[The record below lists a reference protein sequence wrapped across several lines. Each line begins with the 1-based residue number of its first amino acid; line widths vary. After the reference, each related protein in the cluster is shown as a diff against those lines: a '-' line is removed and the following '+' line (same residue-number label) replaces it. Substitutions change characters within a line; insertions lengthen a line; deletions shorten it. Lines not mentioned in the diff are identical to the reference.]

1 MRKLLL
7 FAMGAMVSMTSFAQ
21 DDVTNLIQNAGFD
34 EDLTWNAD
42 GSKKGEIVGTQQLSD
57 RSIAAWTADST
68 VYATVNPTTPKT
80 RPDGRTLEATN
91 GFKGRIKG
99 WTLETNGNFPGCEW
113 TYFGSLPYALAD
125 EAIPVA
131 DDGTTYITV
140 PARSEEFD
148 GGNGFVYLRAGWTN
162 SAYYKQVVKLP
173 CAKYRLE
180 YWTININP
188 NTTVEAKDLSKIICR
203 GVEAKDESGTGL
215 SAQEWTKHEFE
226 FTPTAEF
233 TIQFGYEAANAG
245 SGGQPIVALDGIK
258 LYKIEDADRAEIFAS
273 ELYDLSGKATG
284 NGIASLA
291 TYFSEYVFEV
301 EDMLDEDD
309 SEATVQK
316 IEARIKEFKQAIEA
330 AIELQ
335 AMLTKMD
342 NILKTTNYP
351 GKDALNAAYIKLGEY
366 LNPSK
371 FDAKVDYVALIMG
384 AKEEAKEAIKA
395 YYLSQVDVAT
405 PESPADLTV
414 FVKNPWFINE
424 DAEPTLTDGIW
435 EFPKQFD
442 EEGNDLYKE
451 GDKASPDLNSDGWYI
466 AGEETGGDQ
475 RLNWV
480 KGRSCWNAWFSG
492 STKTIAVAQ
501 DITGLPN
508 GYYTLS
514 ADLITQKDYI
524 NEQHVYL
531 KTIADKKVSAA
542 TLTVEGWDESLWETV
557 SMTANEKIL
566 VVNGKLTIGAQGTG
580 NGNASAGWF
589 CATNFKLNFVGKA
602 TQEELENA
610 VNATLAATVGEA
622 KDYAAKMHFAGDKK
636 ALNDTISKFEAATSY
651 EEKTLAIEKINNAL
665 EEAEKSEA
673 KYVDYMPEEP
683 TAEVIA
689 EKTLLWVKE
698 VLDGKTVEGHF
709 ALGASKPVVQFAY
722 DYVQTWI
729 ACDTATY
736 TKFDETVNLLKNY
749 VNTYAPVCEN
759 ADTLANKV
767 SDASKAILQGLI
779 TSQRESLTKQMNT
792 LEQVNVYVEILNN
805 AMNDV
810 KKQEIFEKDKDAS
823 DFTAFITNPNIESE
837 TGWEFEKG
845 NGNTNTATGQ
855 WFDGS
860 GTRYLD
866 SYNSSG
872 LEGYIATQLIKGLPN
887 GTYTVG
893 AYVRTPAEG
902 AYIFAGVGADTTFV
916 EIPLSYHATETDEG
930 ADTMVVASD
939 QWGPMWE
946 EAYQAYLDGTPTA
959 EQEAIYMANNENGRG
974 WKPLTI
980 EGIVVTNHEL
990 LIGTMAG
997 VAGKTQKT
1005 FGGSWYSVGGWT
1017 LIRTAKGD
1025 DGDWTG
1031 PITGIQNVE
1040 TVKQVA
1046 DGIYTIT
1053 GVKVNQMKRGLN
1065 IVVRNGKTLKVMI
1078 K

>member
-42 GSKKGEIVGTQQLSD
+42 GTKKGEIVGTQQLSD

-91 GFKGRIKG
+91 GFKARIKG
-99 WTLETNGNFPGCEW
+99 WTLETNGDFPGCEW

-131 DDGTTYITV
+131 DDGSTYITV
-140 PARSEEFD
+140 PAKPED
-148 GGNGFVYLRAGWTN
+148 YNTDDNTGFVYMRAGWGGK
-162 SAYYKQVVKLP
+162 AIYKQTVHLP

-180 YWTININP
+180 YWSININP
-188 NTTVEAKDLSKIICR
+188 NGTNGKNLSKVTCR
-203 GVEAKDESGTGL
+203 NTVWEDEIGF
-215 SAQEWTKHEFE
+215 SASEWTLHAIDFI
-226 FTPTAEF
+226 PTAEF
-233 TIQFGYEAANAG
+233 TIELGFES
-245 SGGQPIVALDGIK
+245 SGGSNSNPFLCVDGIK
-258 LYKIEDADRAEIFAS
+258 LYKIDDAERAEVFAS

-316 IEARIKEFKQAIEA
+316 IEARLKEFKQALEA

-466 AGEETGGDQ
+466 AGADGGDQ
-475 RLNWV
+475 RLNWQR
-480 KGRSCWNAWFSG
+480 GRSCWNAWFNN
-492 STKTIAVAQ
+492 STETYAVAQ

-514 ADLITQKDYI
+514 ADLITQTDCI
-524 NEQHVYL
+524 NEQHVFL

-542 TLTVEGWDESLWETV
+542 TLTVAGWDESLWETV

-580 NGNASAGWF
+580 NGSGSAGWF
-589 CATNFKLNFVGKA
+589 LATNFKLNFVGKA

-636 ALNDTISKFEAATSY
+636 ALNDTIAKFEAATSY

-736 TKFDETVNLLKNY
+736 TKFDEAVNLLKNY

-1005 FGGSWYSVGGWT
+1005 FGGAWYSVGGWT

-1065 IVVRNGKTLKVMI
+1065 IVVRNGKTLKVMV

>member
-21 DDVTNLIQNAGFD
+21 EDVTNLIQNAGFD

-42 GSKKGEIVGTQQLSD
+42 GSKKGEIVGTQELSN

-91 GFKGRIKG
+91 GFKARIKG

-125 EAIPVA
+125 ESIPVA

-273 ELYDLSGKATG
+273 ELYELSGMATS
-284 NGIASLA
+284 NNIASLA

-309 SEATVQK
+309 SEPTVLK
-316 IEARIKEFKQAIEA
+316 IEARMAEFKKAIEE
-330 AIELQ
+330 AIALQ
-335 AMLTKMD
+335 TMLTKMD
-342 NILKTTNYP
+342 NILKTTTYP
-351 GKDALNAAYIKLGEY
+351 GKDALNTAYVKLNEY
-366 LNPSK
+366 LTKYNK
-371 FDAKVDYVALIMG
+371 DVDMVAQIMG
-384 AKEEAKEAIKA
+384 AREEAKEAIKA

-405 PESPADLTV
+405 PENPADLTI

-424 DAEPTLTDGIW
+424 DAEPTFTDGIW

-442 EEGNDLYKE
+442 EEGADLYKE

-466 AGEETGGDQ
+466 AGASGGDQ
-475 RLNWV
+475 RLNWQR
-480 KGRSCWNAWFSG
+480 GRSCWNAWFNN
-492 STKTIAVAQ
+492 STETYAVAQ

-514 ADLITQKDYI
+514 ADLITQTGYI
-524 NEQHVYL
+524 NEQHVFL

-589 CATNFKLNFVGKA
+589 LATNFKLNFVGKA

-610 VNATLAATVGEA
+610 VNATLTATVAEA

-636 ALNDTISKFEAATSY
+636 ALNDTIAKFEAATSY
-651 EEKTLAIEKINNAL
+651 EDKTLAIEKISIAL

-698 VLDGKTVEGHF
+698 VLDGNTVEGHF

-759 ADTLANKV
+759 ADTLANQV
-767 SDASKAILQGLI
+767 SDASKAILQGLM
-779 TSQRESLTKQMNT
+779 TSQKDSLTKQMNT
-792 LEQVNVYVEILNN
+792 LEQVNVYVEILKNT
-805 AMNDV
+805 MNDV
-810 KKQEIFEKDKDAS
+810 KKQEIFEKSKDAS

-837 TGWEFEKG
+837 TGWEFDKG

-872 LEGYIATQLIKGLPN
+872 LQGYIATQLIKGLPN

-902 AYIFAGVGADTTFV
+902 AYIFASAGADTTFV
-916 EIPLSYHATETDEG
+916 EIPLDYHLTVSDYSGE
-930 ADTMVVASD
+930 DTMVVASD

-946 EAYQAYLDGTPTA
+946 EAYQAYIDGVSTP
-959 EQEAIYMANNENGRG
+959 EQEAIYMTNEEKGRG
-974 WKPLTI
+974 WKHLDI

-997 VAGKTQKT
+997 VEGKTPKA
-1005 FGGSWYSVGGWT
+1005 FGGAWYSVGGWT
-1017 LIRTAKGD
+1017 LTRTVKGD
-1025 DGDWTG
+1025 DGEWSG
-1031 PITGIQNVE
+1031 PISGIQNVE
-1040 TVKQVA
+1040 TLKQVA

>member
-1 MRKLLL
+1 M
-7 FAMGAMVSMTSFAQ
+7 
-21 DDVTNLIQNAGFD
+21 
-34 EDLTWNAD
+34 
-42 GSKKGEIVGTQQLSD
+42 
-57 RSIAAWTADST
+57 
-68 VYATVNPTTPKT
+68 
-80 RPDGRTLEATN
+80 
-91 GFKGRIKG
+91 
-99 WTLETNGNFPGCEW
+99 
-113 TYFGSLPYALAD
+113 
-125 EAIPVA
+125 
-131 DDGTTYITV
+131 
-140 PARSEEFD
+140 
-148 GGNGFVYLRAGWTN
+148 
-162 SAYYKQVVKLP
+162 
-173 CAKYRLE
+173 
-180 YWTININP
+180 
-188 NTTVEAKDLSKIICR
+188 
-203 GVEAKDESGTGL
+203 
-215 SAQEWTKHEFE
+215 
-226 FTPTAEF
+226 
-233 TIQFGYEAANAG
+233 
-245 SGGQPIVALDGIK
+245 
-258 LYKIEDADRAEIFAS
+258 
-273 ELYDLSGKATG
+273 
-284 NGIASLA
+284 
-291 TYFSEYVFEV
+291 
-301 EDMLDEDD
+301 
-309 SEATVQK
+309 
-316 IEARIKEFKQAIEA
+316 
-330 AIELQ
+330 
-335 AMLTKMD
+335 
-342 NILKTTNYP
+342 
-351 GKDALNAAYIKLGEY
+351 
-366 LNPSK
+366 
-371 FDAKVDYVALIMG
+371 
-384 AKEEAKEAIKA
+384 
-395 YYLSQVDVAT
+395 
-405 PESPADLTV
+405 
-414 FVKNPWFINE
+414 
-424 DAEPTLTDGIW
+424 
-435 EFPKQFD
+435 
-442 EEGNDLYKE
+442 
-451 GDKASPDLNSDGWYI
+451 
-466 AGEETGGDQ
+466 
-475 RLNWV
+475 
-480 KGRSCWNAWFSG
+480 
-492 STKTIAVAQ
+492 AQ

-514 ADLITQKDYI
+514 ADLITQADYI
-524 NEQHVYL
+524 NEQHVFL

-542 TLTVEGWDESLWETV
+542 TLTVAGWDESLWETV
-557 SMTANEKIL
+557 SMTTDEKIL

-602 TQEELENA
+602 SQEELENA
-610 VNATLAATVGEA
+610 VNATLAATVAEA

-636 ALNDTISKFEAATSY
+636 ALNDTIAKFEAATSY
-651 EEKTLAIEKINNAL
+651 EDKTLAIEKISIAL

-759 ADTLANKV
+759 ADTLANQV

-779 TSQRESLTKQMNT
+779 TSQRESLTKEMNT

-805 AMNDV
+805 TMNDV
-810 KKQEIFEKDKDAS
+810 KKQEIFEKSKDAT

-837 TGWEFEKG
+837 TGWEFDKG

-872 LEGYIATQLIKGLPN
+872 LQGYIATQLIKGLPN

-902 AYIFAGVGADTTFV
+902 AYIFASAGADTTFV

-946 EAYQAYLDGTPTA
+946 EAYQAYIDGVSTP
-959 EQEAIYMANNENGRG
+959 EQEAIYMTNEEKGRG

-997 VAGKTQKT
+997 VEGKTPKA
-1005 FGGSWYSVGGWT
+1005 FGGAWYSVGGWT
-1017 LIRTAKGD
+1017 LTRTVKGD
-1025 DGDWTG
+1025 DGEWSG
-1031 PITGIQNVE
+1031 PISGIQNVE
-1040 TVKQVA
+1040 TLKQVA

>member
-1 MRKLLL
+1 
-7 FAMGAMVSMTSFAQ
+7 MVSMTSFAQ

-42 GSKKGEIVGTQQLSD
+42 GTKKGEIVGTQQLSD

-91 GFKGRIKG
+91 GFKARIKG
-99 WTLETNGNFPGCEW
+99 WTLETNGDFPGCEW

-125 EAIPVA
+125 ESIPVA
-131 DDGTTYITV
+131 DDGSTYITV
-140 PARSEEFD
+140 PAKPED
-148 GGNGFVYLRAGWTN
+148 YNTDDNTGFVYMRAGWGGK
-162 SAYYKQVVKLP
+162 AIYKQTVHLP

-180 YWTININP
+180 YWSININP
-188 NTTVEAKDLSKIICR
+188 NGTNGKNLSKVTCR
-203 GVEAKDESGTGL
+203 NDVWEDEIGF
-215 SAQEWTKHEFE
+215 SASEWTLHAIDFI
-226 FTPTAEF
+226 PTAEF
-233 TIQFGYEAANAG
+233 TIELGFES
-245 SGGQPIVALDGIK
+245 SGGSNSNPFLCVDGIK
-258 LYKIEDADRAEIFAS
+258 LYKIDDAERAEVFAS

-316 IEARIKEFKQAIEA
+316 IEARMKEFKQALEA

-442 EEGNDLYKE
+442 EEGTDLYKE

-466 AGEETGGDQ
+466 AGADGGDQ
-475 RLNWV
+475 RLNWQR
-480 KGRSCWNAWFSG
+480 GRSCWNAWFNN
-492 STKTIAVAQ
+492 STETYAVAQ

-514 ADLITQKDYI
+514 ADLITQTDCI
-524 NEQHVYL
+524 NEQHVFL

-542 TLTVEGWDESLWETV
+542 TLTVAGWDESLWETV

-580 NGNASAGWF
+580 NGSGSAGWF

-636 ALNDTISKFEAATSY
+636 ALNDTIAKFEAATSY

-736 TKFDETVNLLKNY
+736 TKFDEAVNLLKNY

-837 TGWEFEKG
+837 TGWEFDKG
-845 NGNTNTATGQ
+845 NGNTNSTSGQ

-860 GTRYLD
+860 GTHYLD

-872 LEGYIATQLIKGLPN
+872 LQGYIATQLIKGLPN

-1065 IVVRNGKTLKVMI
+1065 IVVRNGKTLKVMV

>member
-91 GFKGRIKG
+91 GFKARIKG
-99 WTLETNGNFPGCEW
+99 WTLETNGDFPGCEW

-131 DDGTTYITV
+131 DDGSTYITV
-140 PARSEEFD
+140 PAKPED
-148 GGNGFVYLRAGWTN
+148 YNTDDNTGFVYMRAGWGGK
-162 SAYYKQVVKLP
+162 AIYKQTVHLP

-180 YWTININP
+180 YWSININP
-188 NTTVEAKDLSKIICR
+188 NGTNGKNLSKVTCR
-203 GVEAKDESGTGL
+203 NDVWEDEIGF
-215 SAQEWTKHEFE
+215 SASEWTLHTIE

-233 TIQFGYEAANAG
+233 TIELGFES
-245 SGGQPIVALDGIK
+245 SGGSNQNPFLCVDGIK

-273 ELYDLSGKATG
+273 ELYELSGMATS
-284 NGIASLA
+284 NNIASLA

-309 SEATVQK
+309 SEPTVLK
-316 IEARIKEFKQAIEA
+316 IEARMVEFRKAIEE
-330 AIELQ
+330 AIALQ
-335 AMLTKMD
+335 TMLAKMD
-342 NILKTTNYP
+342 NILKTTTYP
-351 GKDALNAAYIKLGEY
+351 GKDALNTAYVKLNEY
-366 LNPSK
+366 LTKYNK
-371 FDAKVDYVALIMG
+371 DVDMVAQIMG
-384 AKEEAKEAIKA
+384 AREEAKEAIKA

-405 PESPADLTV
+405 TENPADLTI

-435 EFPKQFD
+435 EFPKQFNENGED
-442 EEGNDLYKE
+442 TYKE
-451 GDKASPDLNSDGWYI
+451 GSKDSPDLNSEGWYI

-542 TLTVEGWDESLWETV
+542 TLTVAGWDESLWETV
-557 SMTANEKIL
+557 SMTADEKIL

-589 CATNFKLNFVGKA
+589 CATNFKLSFVGKA

-610 VNATLAATVGEA
+610 VNATLAATVDEA
-622 KDYAAKMHFAGDKK
+622 KGYAAKMHFAGDKK
-636 ALNDTISKFEAATSY
+636 ALNDTIAKFEAATSY
-651 EEKTLAIEKINNAL
+651 EDKTLAIEKISIAL

-749 VNTYAPVCEN
+749 VNTYAPVCED
-759 ADTLANKV
+759 ADTLANQV
-767 SDASKAILQGLI
+767 SDASKAILQGLM
-779 TSQRESLTKQMNT
+779 TSQKDSLTKEMNT
-792 LEQVNVYVEILNN
+792 LEQVNVYVEILKNT
-805 AMNDV
+805 MNDV
-810 KKQEIFEKDKDAS
+810 KKQEIFEKSKDAS

-837 TGWEFEKG
+837 TGWEFDKG

-872 LEGYIATQLIKGLPN
+872 LQGYIATQLIKGLPN

-902 AYIFAGVGADTTFV
+902 AYIFASAGADTTFV
-916 EIPLSYHATETDEG
+916 EIPLDYHATISDYSGE
-930 ADTMVVASD
+930 DTTVVASD

-946 EAYQAYLDGTPTA
+946 EAYQAYIDGVSTP
-959 EQEAIYMANNENGRG
+959 EQEAIYMTNEEKGRG

-997 VAGKTQKT
+997 VEGKTPKA
-1005 FGGSWYSVGGWT
+1005 FGGAWYSVGGWT
-1017 LIRTAKGD
+1017 LTRTVKGD
-1025 DGDWTG
+1025 DGEWSG
-1031 PITGIQNVE
+1031 PISGIQNVE
-1040 TVKQVA
+1040 TLKQVA

>member
-42 GSKKGEIVGTQQLSD
+42 GSKKGEIVGTKELPEG
-57 RSIAAWTADST
+57 RTIAAWTADST
-68 VYATVNPTTPKT
+68 LYATVNPSTPKS

-99 WTLETNGNFPGCEW
+99 WTLETNGDFPGCEW

-131 DDGTTYITV
+131 DDGSTYITV
-140 PARSEEFD
+140 PAKPED
-148 GGNGFVYLRAGWTN
+148 YNTDDNTGFVYMRAGWGGK
-162 SAYYKQVVKLP
+162 AIYKQTVHLP

-180 YWTININP
+180 YWSININP
-188 NTTVEAKDLSKIICR
+188 SASKGKNLSKVTCR
-203 GVEAKDESGTGL
+203 NDVWEDETGFN
-215 SAQEWTKHEFE
+215 STEWTLHAIDFI
-226 FTPTAEF
+226 PTAEF
-233 TIQFGYEAANAG
+233 TIELGFESEEG
-245 SGGQPIVALDGIK
+245 SGKNPFLCVDGIK
-258 LYKIEDADRAEIFAS
+258 LYKIDDAERAEIFAS

-316 IEARIKEFKQAIEA
+316 IEARMKEFKQALEA

-395 YYLSQVDVAT
+395 YYLSQIDVAT

-466 AGEETGGDQ
+466 AGASGGDQ
-475 RLNWV
+475 RLNWQR
-480 KGRSCWNAWFSG
+480 GRSCWNAWFNN
-492 STKTIAVAQ
+492 STETYAVAQ

-514 ADLITQKDYI
+514 ADLITQTGYI
-524 NEQHVYL
+524 NEQHVFL

-589 CATNFKLNFVGKA
+589 LATNFKLNFVGKA

-610 VNATLAATVGEA
+610 VNATLAATVDEA
-622 KDYAAKMHFAGDKK
+622 KGYAAKMHFAGDKK
-636 ALNDTISKFEAATSY
+636 ALNDTIAKFEAATSY

-722 DYVQTWI
+722 NYVQTWI

-759 ADTLANKV
+759 ADTLANQV

-810 KKQEIFEKDKDAS
+810 KKQEIFEKSKDAT

-837 TGWEFEKG
+837 TGWEFDKG

-872 LEGYIATQLIKGLPN
+872 LQGYIATQLIKGLPN

-916 EIPLSYHATETDEG
+916 EIPLDYHVTTSDYSGE
-930 ADTMVVASD
+930 DTTVVASD

-946 EAYQAYLDGTPTA
+946 EAYQAYIDGVSTP
-959 EQEAIYMANNENGRG
+959 EQEAIYMTNEEKGRG

-980 EGIVVTNHEL
+980 EGIVVINHEL

-997 VAGKTQKT
+997 VEGKTPKA
-1005 FGGSWYSVGGWT
+1005 FGGAWYSVGGWT
-1017 LIRTAKGD
+1017 LTRTVKGD
-1025 DGDWTG
+1025 DGEWSG
-1031 PITGIQNVE
+1031 PISGIQNVE
-1040 TVKQVA
+1040 TLKQVA

>member
-42 GSKKGEIVGTQQLSD
+42 GTKKGEIVGTQQLSD

-91 GFKGRIKG
+91 GFKARIKG
-99 WTLETNGNFPGCEW
+99 WTLETNGDFPGCEW

-125 EAIPVA
+125 ESIPVA
-131 DDGTTYITV
+131 DDGSTYITV
-140 PARSEEFD
+140 PAKPED
-148 GGNGFVYLRAGWTN
+148 YNTDDNTGFVYMRAGWGGK
-162 SAYYKQVVKLP
+162 AIYKQTVHLP

-180 YWTININP
+180 YWSININP
-188 NTTVEAKDLSKIICR
+188 NGTNGKNLSKVTCR
-203 GVEAKDESGTGL
+203 NDVWEDEIGF
-215 SAQEWTKHEFE
+215 SASEWTLHAIDFI
-226 FTPTAEF
+226 PTAEF
-233 TIQFGYEAANAG
+233 TIELGFES
-245 SGGQPIVALDGIK
+245 SGGSNSNPFLCVDGIK
-258 LYKIEDADRAEIFAS
+258 LYKIDDAERAEVFAS

-316 IEARIKEFKQAIEA
+316 IEARMKEFKQALEA

-442 EEGNDLYKE
+442 EEGTDLYKE

-466 AGEETGGDQ
+466 AGADGGDQ
-475 RLNWV
+475 RLNWQR
-480 KGRSCWNAWFSG
+480 GRSCWNAWFNN
-492 STKTIAVAQ
+492 STETYAVAQ

-514 ADLITQKDYI
+514 ADLITQTDCI
-524 NEQHVYL
+524 NEQHVFL

-542 TLTVEGWDESLWETV
+542 TLTVAGWDESLWETV

-580 NGNASAGWF
+580 NGSGSAGWF

-636 ALNDTISKFEAATSY
+636 ALNDTIAKFEAATSY

-736 TKFDETVNLLKNY
+736 TKFDEAVNLLKNY

-837 TGWEFEKG
+837 TGWEFDKG
-845 NGNTNTATGQ
+845 NGNTNSTSGQ

-860 GTRYLD
+860 GTHYLD

-872 LEGYIATQLIKGLPN
+872 LQGYIATQLIKGLPN

-980 EGIVVTNHEL
+980 EGIVVTNHAL

-1065 IVVRNGKTLKVMI
+1065 IVVRNGKTLKVMV

>member
-42 GSKKGEIVGTQQLSD
+42 GTKKGEIVGTQQLSD

-68 VYATVNPTTPKT
+68 VYATVNPSTPKS
-80 RPDGRTLEATN
+80 RSDGRTLEATN
-91 GFKGRIKG
+91 GFKARIKG
-99 WTLETNGNFPGCEW
+99 WTLETNGDFPGCEW

-140 PARSEEFD
+140 PAKPED
-148 GGNGFVYLRAGWTN
+148 YNTDDNTGFVYMRAGWGGK
-162 SAYYKQVVKLP
+162 AIYKQTVHLP

-180 YWTININP
+180 YWSININP
-188 NTTVEAKDLSKIICR
+188 NGTNGKNLSKVTCR
-203 GVEAKDESGTGL
+203 NDVWEDEIGF
-215 SAQEWTKHEFE
+215 SASEWTLHTIDFI
-226 FTPTAEF
+226 PTAEF
-233 TIQFGYEAANAG
+233 TIELGFES
-245 SGGQPIVALDGIK
+245 SGGSNSNPFLCVDGIK
-258 LYKIEDADRAEIFAS
+258 LYKIDDAERAEVFAS

-316 IEARIKEFKQAIEA
+316 IEARMKEFKQALEA

-351 GKDALNAAYIKLGEY
+351 GKEALNAAYIKLGEY

-466 AGEETGGDQ
+466 AGAGGGDQ
-475 RLNWV
+475 RLNWQR
-480 KGRSCWNAWFSG
+480 GRSCWNAWFNN
-492 STKTIAVAQ
+492 STETYAVAQ

-514 ADLITQKDYI
+514 ADLITQTGYI
-524 NEQHVYL
+524 NEQHVFL

-636 ALNDTISKFEAATSY
+636 ALNDTIAKFEAATSY

-709 ALGASKPVVQFAY
+709 ELGASKPVVQFAY

-810 KKQEIFEKDKDAS
+810 KKQEIFEKNKDAS

-902 AYIFAGVGADTTFV
+902 AYIFASAGADTTFV

-974 WKPLTI
+974 WKHLTI

-997 VAGKTQKT
+997 VEGKTPKA
-1005 FGGSWYSVGGWT
+1005 FGGAWYSVGGWT
-1017 LIRTAKGD
+1017 LTRTVKGD
-1025 DGDWTG
+1025 DGEWTG

-1040 TVKQVA
+1040 TMKQVA

-1065 IVVRNGKTLKVMI
+1065 IVVRNGKTLKVMV

>member
-42 GSKKGEIVGTQQLSD
+42 GTKKGEIVGTQQLSD

-91 GFKGRIKG
+91 GFKARIKG
-99 WTLETNGNFPGCEW
+99 WTLETNGDFPGCEW

-125 EAIPVA
+125 ESIPVA
-131 DDGTTYITV
+131 DDGSTYITV
-140 PARSEEFD
+140 PAKPED
-148 GGNGFVYLRAGWTN
+148 YNTDDNTGFVYMRAGWGGK
-162 SAYYKQVVKLP
+162 AIYKQTVHLP

-180 YWTININP
+180 YWSININP
-188 NTTVEAKDLSKIICR
+188 NGTNGKNLSKVTCR
-203 GVEAKDESGTGL
+203 NDVWEDEIGF
-215 SAQEWTKHEFE
+215 SASEWTLHAIDFI
-226 FTPTAEF
+226 PTAEF
-233 TIQFGYEAANAG
+233 TIELGFES
-245 SGGQPIVALDGIK
+245 SGGSNSNPFLCVDGIK
-258 LYKIEDADRAEIFAS
+258 LYKIDDAERAEVFAS

-316 IEARIKEFKQAIEA
+316 IEARMKEFKQALEA

-442 EEGNDLYKE
+442 EEGTDLYKE

-466 AGEETGGDQ
+466 AGADGGDQ
-475 RLNWV
+475 RLNWQR
-480 KGRSCWNAWFSG
+480 GRSCWNAWFNN
-492 STKTIAVAQ
+492 STETYAVAQ

-514 ADLITQKDYI
+514 ADLITQTDCI
-524 NEQHVYL
+524 NEQHVFL

-542 TLTVEGWDESLWETV
+542 TLTVAGWDESLWETV

-580 NGNASAGWF
+580 NGSGSAGWF

-636 ALNDTISKFEAATSY
+636 ALNDTIAKFEAATSY

-736 TKFDETVNLLKNY
+736 TKFDEAVNLLKNY

-837 TGWEFEKG
+837 TGWEFDKG
-845 NGNTNTATGQ
+845 NGNTNSTSGQ

-860 GTRYLD
+860 GTHYLD

-872 LEGYIATQLIKGLPN
+872 LQGYIATQLIKGLPN

-1065 IVVRNGKTLKVMI
+1065 IVVRNGKTLKVMV

>member
-42 GSKKGEIVGTQQLSD
+42 GTKKGEIVGTQQLSD

-91 GFKGRIKG
+91 GFKARIKG
-99 WTLETNGNFPGCEW
+99 WTLETNGDFPGCEW

-125 EAIPVA
+125 ESIPVA
-131 DDGTTYITV
+131 DDGSTYITV
-140 PARSEEFD
+140 PAKPED
-148 GGNGFVYLRAGWTN
+148 YNTDDNTGFVYMRAGWGGK
-162 SAYYKQVVKLP
+162 AIYKQTVHLP

-180 YWTININP
+180 YWSININP
-188 NTTVEAKDLSKIICR
+188 NGTNGKNLSKVTCR
-203 GVEAKDESGTGL
+203 NDVWEDEIGF
-215 SAQEWTKHEFE
+215 SASEWTLHTIEFI
-226 FTPTAEF
+226 PTAEF
-233 TIQFGYEAANAG
+233 TIELGFES
-245 SGGQPIVALDGIK
+245 SGGSNSNPFLCVDGIK
-258 LYKIEDADRAEIFAS
+258 LYKIDDAERAEVFAS

-316 IEARIKEFKQAIEA
+316 IEARMKEFKQALEA

-442 EEGNDLYKE
+442 EEGTDLYKE

-466 AGEETGGDQ
+466 AGADGGDQ
-475 RLNWV
+475 RLNWQR
-480 KGRSCWNAWFSG
+480 GRSCWNAWFNN
-492 STKTIAVAQ
+492 STETYAVAQ

-514 ADLITQKDYI
+514 ADLITQTDCI
-524 NEQHVYL
+524 NEQHVFL

-542 TLTVEGWDESLWETV
+542 TLTVAGWDESLWETV

-580 NGNASAGWF
+580 NGSGSAGWF

-636 ALNDTISKFEAATSY
+636 ALNDTIAKFEAATSY

-709 ALGASKPVVQFAY
+709 ELGASKPVVQFAY

-759 ADTLANKV
+759 ADTLANQV

-805 AMNDV
+805 TMNDV

-946 EAYQAYLDGTPTA
+946 EAYQAYIDGVSTP
-959 EQEAIYMANNENGRG
+959 EQEAIYLANEEKGRG

-997 VAGKTQKT
+997 VEGKTPKA
-1005 FGGSWYSVGGWT
+1005 FGGAWYSVGGWT

-1065 IVVRNGKTLKVMI
+1065 IVVRNGKTLKVMV

>member
-1 MRKLLL
+1 
-7 FAMGAMVSMTSFAQ
+7 MVSMTSFAQ

-42 GSKKGEIVGTQQLSD
+42 GTKKEIADKSKELSD
-57 RSIAAWTADST
+57 RSLAGVAVDGSL
-68 VYATVNPTTPKT
+68 YAIVNPSTPKS
-80 RPDGRTLEATN
+80 RKDGRTFEATN
-91 GFKGRIKG
+91 GFVGQLKG
-99 WTLETNGNFPGCEW
+99 WEWVNTDDETKPNPRIESKACEW
-113 TYFGSLPYALAD
+113 VYFGALPYDLG
-125 EAIPVA
+125 ETAIPVA
-131 DDGTTYITV
+131 DDGTGYIVV
-140 PARSEEFD
+140 PSRPEEFD
-148 GGNGFVYLRAGWTN
+148 GGQGALYLRAGWTN
-162 SAYYKQVVKLP
+162 SFAYKQVVKLP

-180 YWTININP
+180 YWTINANP
-188 NTTVEAKDLSKIICR
+188 NSTVASTDLTKIVCR
-203 GVEAKDESGTGL
+203 NDVFQEEDGAALNAT
-215 SAQEWTKHEFE
+215 EWTKHEVE
-226 FTPTAEF
+226 FIPTAEF
-233 TIQFGYEAANAG
+233 TLQFGVK
-245 SGGQPIVALDGIK
+245 SGNGNSNQVAWMFIDGIK

-316 IEARIKEFKQAIEA
+316 IEARMKEFKQALEA

-351 GKDALNAAYIKLGEY
+351 GKEALNAAYAKLNEY
-366 LNPSK
+366 LTKYNK
-371 FDAKVDYVALIMG
+371 DLDLVALILG

-405 PESPADLTV
+405 PENPADLTV

-442 EEGNDLYKE
+442 EDGNDLYKE

-602 TQEELENA
+602 SQEELENA

-636 ALNDTISKFEAATSY
+636 ALNDTIAKFEAATSY

-805 AMNDV
+805 TMNDV

-1065 IVVRNGKTLKVMI
+1065 IVVRNGKTLKVMV